1 MINVRVFYHKTGRAK
16 YISHLDIMRCMQ
28 RAVVRA
34 GLPVWYTEG
43 FNPHIYLTF
52 SLPLSLGYE
61 SESEVMDF
69 RLVDDTY
76 PFDEV
81 TVRLNRSLPPDI
93 RVVRAASPV
102 NKPEGIASAV
112 YEIKASVPGC
122 SGTALGK
129 AFRAIMEQKE
139 ILVEKRAKKGAR
151 KIMKEIDIRPLCEL
165 LSCEETG
172 AGLLIRLKTAAG
184 IQTNLNPAL
193 LLDAFCAYL
202 QTEALSYSVCRK
214 SLLLAD
220 GTDFC

>member
-1 MINVRVFYHKTGRAK
+1 MINIRVFYHKTSRAK

-43 FNPHIYLTF
+43 FNPHIYLSF
-52 SLPLSLGYE
+52 SLQLSLGYE

-102 NKPEGIASAV
+102 NKPEGIVSAV

-129 AFRAIMEQKE
+129 AFRAFMEQKE

>member
-1 MINVRVFYHKTGRAK
+1 MINVRVFYHKVNRAK

-69 RLVDDTY
+69 RLVEDD
-76 PFDEV
+76 FSLDEV
-81 TVRLNRSLPPDI
+81 TARLNRALPPDI
-93 RVVRAASPV
+93 RVTRTALPEH
-102 NKPEGIASAV
+102 KPEAIASAV
-112 YEIKASVPGC
+112 Y
-122 SGTALGK
+122 ALTLSAEGIEGETLAK
-129 AFRAIMEQKE
+129 KLSRFMEQEE
-139 ILVEKRAKKGAR
+139 ILVEKRAKKGSR
-151 KIMKEIDIRPLCEL
+151 KIMKEVDIRPLCAL
-165 LSCEETG
+165 LSCKADGER
-172 AGLLIRLKTAAG
+172 ANVLLKTAAG

-193 LLDAFCAYL
+193 LINAFAAK
-202 QTEALSYSVCRK
+202 EGIERLSCSVCRK

-220 GTDFC
+220 GTDFK

>member
-1 MINVRVFYHKTGRAK
+1 MINIRVFYHKTSRAK

-43 FNPHIYLTF
+43 FNPQIYLTF

-93 RVVRAASPV
+93 RVVRTASPV

-129 AFRAIMEQKE
+129 AFRAFMEQKE

>member
-69 RLVDDTY
+69 RLIDDGY
-76 PFDEV
+76 PLDEV

-93 RVVRAASPV
+93 RVVRTASPV
-102 NKPEGIASAV
+102 NKPEGIAAAV
-112 YEIKASVPGC
+112 YEIKASVPAAA
-122 SGTALGK
+122 ALRSLK
-129 AFRAIMEQKE
+129 HSA
-139 ILVEKRAKKGAR
+139 LLWNKKKSWLKSAR
-151 KIMKEIDIRPLCEL
+151 KRGRGKL
-165 LSCEETG
+165 
-172 AGLLIRLKTAAG
+172 
-184 IQTNLNPAL
+184 
-193 LLDAFCAYL
+193 
-202 QTEALSYSVCRK
+202 
-214 SLLLAD
+214 
-220 GTDFC
+220 

>member
-1 MINVRVFYHKTGRAK
+1 MINIRVFYHKTSRAK

-102 NKPEGIASAV
+102 NKPEGIVSAV

-129 AFRAIMEQKE
+129 AFRAFMEQKE

>member
-69 RLVDDTY
+69 RLIDDGY
-76 PFDEV
+76 PLDEV

-93 RVVRAASPV
+93 RVVRTASPV
-102 NKPEGIASAV
+102 NKPEGIAAAV
-112 YEIKASVPGC
+112 YEIKASVPGR
-122 SGTALGK
+122 SGAALAK
-129 AFRAIMEQKE
+129 AFRAFMEQKE

-151 KIMKEIDIRPLCEL
+151 KIMKEVDIRPLC
-165 LSCEETG
+165 
-172 AGLLIRLKTAAG
+172 RLKTAAG

>member
-16 YISHLDIMRCMQ
+16 YIS
-28 RAVVRA
+28 
-34 GLPVWYTEG
+34 
-43 FNPHIYLTF
+43 HIYLTF

-69 RLVDDTY
+69 RLIDDGY
-76 PFDEV
+76 PLDEV

-93 RVVRAASPV
+93 RVVRTASPV
-102 NKPEGIASAV
+102 NKPEGIAAAV
-112 YEIKASVPGC
+112 YEIKASVPGR
-122 SGTALGK
+122 SGAALAK
-129 AFRAIMEQKE
+129 AFRAFIDQKE
-139 ILVEKRAKKGAR
+139 ILVEKRVKKGAR
-151 KIMKEIDIRPLCEL
+151 KIMKEVDIRPLCEL

>member
-102 NKPEGIASAV
+102 NKPEGIVSAV

-129 AFRAIMEQKE
+129 AFRAFMEQKE

>member
-34 GLPVWYTEG
+34 ALPVWYTEG

-69 RLVDDTY
+69 RLTDDDY
-76 PFDEV
+76 PLDQV
-81 TVRLNRSLPPDI
+81 TERLNRSLPPDI
-93 RVVRAASPV
+93 RVMRTAVPV
-102 NKPEGIASAV
+102 NRPEAIAAAV
-112 YEIKASVPGC
+112 YEIRISAPQYNGA
-122 SGTALGK
+122 ALAE
-129 AFRAIMEQKE
+129 AFCVFMEQTE
-139 ILVEKRAKKGAR
+139 ILVKKRAKKGAR
-151 KIMKEIDIRPLCEL
+151 KIMKEVDIRPMCEF
-165 LSCEETG
+165 LSCVAEDT
-172 AGLLIRLKTAAG
+172 AALLTLKTAAG
-184 IQTNLNPAL
+184 IQTNLNPSL
-193 LLDAFCAYL
+193 LLGAFAAKNSI
-202 QTEALSYSVCRK
+202 ESLSASVCRK

>member
-102 NKPEGIASAV
+102 NKPEGIVSAV

-129 AFRAIMEQKE
+129 AFRAFMEQKE

-151 KIMKEIDIRPLCEL
+151 KIMKEIYIRPLCEL

>member
-28 RAVVRA
+28 RAVV
-34 GLPVWYTEG
+34 LPVWYTEG

-93 RVVRAASPV
+93 RVVRTASPV

-129 AFRAIMEQKE
+129 AFRAFMEQKE

>member
-28 RAVVRA
+28 RTVVRA

-69 RLVDDTY
+69 RLVDDGY
-76 PFDEV
+76 PLDEV
-81 TVRLNRSLPPDI
+81 TIRLNRSLPPDI
-93 RVVRAASPV
+93 RVVRTASPV
-102 NKPEGIASAV
+102 NKPEGIAAAV
-112 YEIKASVPGC
+112 YEIKASVPRC
-122 SGTALGK
+122 SGSALAK
-129 AFRAIMEQKE
+129 AFRAFMEQKE

-151 KIMKEIDIRPLCEL
+151 KIMKEVDIRPLCEL
-165 LSCEETG
+165 LSCEEDG
-172 AGLLIRLKTAAG
+172 ANLLIRLKTAAG

-193 LLDAFCAYL
+193 LLDAFSAYL
-202 QTEALSYSVCRK
+202 QAECPSYSVCRK